1 MIGERG
7 KSVTGGDEQKMVS
20 YIQLPFAGSEKKI
33 TINPSK
39 IIAVGLNY
47 RDHVKESKV
56 FDSAQLDTP
65 AEPVL
70 FAKTPNVLIG
80 PGEPIVIPAHIK
92 EYGFKNERV
101 DPECELAII
110 ISKRCRHVPVEKAYD
125 YVLGYTC
132 FNDVSQRNIQK
143 SDSSGWFRSKSF
155 DTFGPIGPVIVS
167 HEDIG
172 DPQTLKLS
180 CRINGVENQS
190 GNTQDMIFSIPVLI
204 SFITRQFTLEEG
216 DIIATGTPAGVSPIV
231 SGDTVEVEVEKIG
244 ILRNPVLAE

>member
-1 MIGERG
+1 MSGERERAA
-7 KSVTGGDEQKMVS
+7 STLAS
-20 YIQLPFAGSEKKI
+20 AIQLPFAGSDRKI

-56 FDSAQLDTP
+56 FDSAQLNIP

-80 PGEPIVIPAHIK
+80 PGEPIIIPAHIR
-92 EYGFKNERV
+92 EYNFKNERV

-110 ISKRCRHVPVEKAYD
+110 IGKRCRYVPVEKAYD
-125 YVLGYTC
+125 FVLGYTC

-143 SDSSGWFRSKSF
+143 ADASGWFRSKSF
-155 DTFGPIGPVIVS
+155 DTFGPIGPAVVS

-172 DPQTLKLS
+172 DPQALKLS

-190 GNTQDMIFSIPVLI
+190 GNTCDMIFTIPVLI
-204 SFITRQFTLEEG
+204 SFISKQFTLEEG
-216 DIIATGTPAGVSPIV
+216 DVIATGTPAGISQIV
-231 SGDTVEVEVEKIG
+231 PGDTVEVEVEKIG
-244 ILRNPVLAE
+244 ILKNPVLAE